1 MHKFSLHGLQPGV
14 LMSGQLGVIS
24 GQFATELGFVLS
36 EELRPDVIDT
46 LTDMSIIMP
55 LTVQYM

>member
-1 MHKFSLHGLQPGV
+1 
-14 LMSGQLGVIS
+14 MSGQLGVIS